1 MKLSATNSINFKGY
15 DAVPLKNLYMLNYST
30 PSQKDIMEDL
40 QEIGKKE
47 GFGVYLE
54 QEDKLYDKL
63 GYFQAGITQYKWS
76 QDNKMIINNGSETGV
91 LLPNNTSSKYN
102 NLGQILG
109 IHTKAAKTIF
119 DGGNVFL
126 GKKDDGEN
134 FLIIGET
141 VLNATSANNVEYYTS
156 AYHTTTVNFNDTF
169 DPIDVTLVGYTF
181 RGWSETDAANATVL
195 TGTTVTLSAS
205 KTYYAS
211 YQTTVTATFTANELT
226 FSDKTL
232 STGTYG
238 TAYTSTAFSA
248 FFPLCIFHN
257 FLRDFQY
264 ICQVAFAHR
273 T

>member
-54 QEDKLYDKL
+54 QENKLYDKL

-76 QDNKMIINNGSETGV
+76 QDNKMIINNGSETEV

-141 VLNATSANNVEYYTS
+141 VLNATSANVRYEKPVIEDDFEKMLKELMSPISLKNSEFEIEIVNEDTGEKSFGTINYNSDEALNRIAKDFNVKK
-156 AYHTTTVNFNDTF
+156 
-169 DPIDVTLVGYTF
+169 
-181 RGWSETDAANATVL
+181 
-195 TGTTVTLSAS
+195 
-205 KTYYAS
+205 KTY
-211 YQTTVTATFTANELT
+211 
-226 FSDKTL
+226 
-232 STGTYG
+232 
-238 TAYTSTAFSA
+238 AFYHKLIIIS
-248 FFPLCIFHN
+248 I
-257 FLRDFQY
+257 Y
-264 ICQVAFAHR
+264 S
-273 T
+273 